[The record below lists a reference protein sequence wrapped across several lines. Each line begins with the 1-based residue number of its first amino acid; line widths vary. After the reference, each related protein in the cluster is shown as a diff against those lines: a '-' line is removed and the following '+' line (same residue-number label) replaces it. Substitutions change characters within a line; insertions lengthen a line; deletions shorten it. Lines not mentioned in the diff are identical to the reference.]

1 MGIIIYFKV
10 ETMTRG
16 TPAQGKRGNKSHT
29 LSRYSGK
36 QNWHK
41 QKKRCASTGHP
52 SGKVRRYN
60 WSLKSKRRTGQGTGR
75 MRVLKHTARKLKNG
89 YREGCKAPESK
100 KWKNRAGN

>member
-1 MGIIIYFKV
+1 
-10 ETMTRG
+10 MTKG
-16 TPAQGKRGNKSHT
+16 TQAQGKRGNKSHT

-52 SGKVRRYN
+52 SGKVRRYH

-75 MRVLKHTARKLKNG
+75 MRTLRHLARKVKKG
-89 YREGCKAPESK
+89 YAPVYRARMVSLVESEEMQTLRLPK
-100 KWKNRAGN
+100 SIV

>member
-1 MGIIIYFKV
+1 MGLSSRLG
-10 ETMTRG
+10 MTRG

-29 LSRYSGK
+29 LSRFSGK

-75 MRVLKHTARKLKNG
+75 MRTLRHLARKVKNG
-89 YREGCKAPESK
+89 YREGSK
-100 KWKNRAGN
+100 PAASQKKKNRSG